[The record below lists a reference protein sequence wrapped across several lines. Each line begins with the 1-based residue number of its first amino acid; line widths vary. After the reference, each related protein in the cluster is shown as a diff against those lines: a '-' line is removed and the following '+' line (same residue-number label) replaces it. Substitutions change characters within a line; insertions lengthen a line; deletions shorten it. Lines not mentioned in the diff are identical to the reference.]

1 MILSSIG
8 FILILLGAIKVMF
21 DAETAPPSGCIVLV
35 FLLIFS
41 IRTKIGM
48 TGWLCFAFG
57 QILGI

>member
-8 FILILLGAIKVMF
+8 FILVILGALQVMF
-21 DAETAPPSGCIVLV
+21 NAKAPPPPGCMTLV
-35 FLLIFS
+35 ILLIFS

-48 TGWLCFAFG
+48 IGWLCFAFG